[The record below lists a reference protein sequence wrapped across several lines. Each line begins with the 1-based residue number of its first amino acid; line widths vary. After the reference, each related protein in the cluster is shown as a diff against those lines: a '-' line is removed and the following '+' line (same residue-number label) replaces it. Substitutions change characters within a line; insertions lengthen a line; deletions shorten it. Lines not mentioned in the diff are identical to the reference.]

1 MPVGDQPVKGLS
13 MNKFTLLGMAA
24 AIAVSGPAFAQGGPI
39 GGGPTG
45 GGPMTDPYGDATVAK
60 ADAEKAAGA
69 RFDQLDTNHDGSLSA
84 DEIEAAANGPG
95 GRGLRRADTDGD
107 GKVTRDEFLTGQKQ
121 RFDMID
127 ADHDGQLTKAERDAY
142 RAQMRARMQQQGGN

>member
-1 MPVGDQPVKGLS
+1 

-24 AIAVSGPAFAQGGPI
+24 MAIAASGPVFAQGGAM
-39 GGGPTG
+39 GGP
-45 GGPMTDPYGDATVAK
+45 PMADPYGDATIAK

-84 DEIEAAANGPG
+84 DEVEAAANGPG

-107 GKVTRDEFLTGQKQ
+107 GKVTKDEFLAGQKQ

-142 RAQMRARMQQQGGN
+142 RAQMRARMQQQGGMGGSPGQ